1 MRPDLVFTQPLF
13 IDSFIAR
20 GADVAAAWLLTY
32 LVHSTVILLI
42 AWVVTSRASVTD
54 TVRDVVWKFALVG
67 GLVTASVQTMVARE
81 PLGGQLKIASR
92 TAVDATPF
100 RVALRPAPDRQ
111 MRRFVISQPR
121 GTRWSAALVVLWLTS
136 AGGGL
141 LWLTFRHGRTM
152 RILGDRAPLDGTPV
166 RASLDDLL
174 ARSGVS
180 MPIALSSSSAIA
192 SPIALAGN
200 EVCLPRRALLELA
213 PNELEAM
220 LAHEVAHLVR
230 RDPQWLIVA
239 RVVETVLF
247 LQPLNRLARY
257 RLQEVAEFLCDDWAV
272 SRMSQP
278 VTLAKC
284 LAAVAEW
291 VGKAPKVRTPR
302 LQPMSAM
309 AESVGS
315 PLVRRVGRI
324 LDGRHT
330 RRARRPRFTF
340 ALSASALVGLIALAP
355 RISVGHAT
363 PPGGMMT
370 FVRTTA
376 NGAAGPVPAGMLSRD
391 SIVVVRARA
400 GARVLFDSLVRHR
413 RATPAGELMG
423 RANVIVLDRVR
434 AQPR

>member
-1 MRPDLVFTQPLF
+1 MRPDLLFTQPMF
-13 IDSFIAR
+13 IDSVIAR

-67 GLVTASVQTMVARE
+67 GIVTASVQTMVARE
-81 PLGGQLKIASR
+81 PLGGQLQIASR
-92 TAVDATPF
+92 TAVDPTPF
-100 RVALRPAPDRQ
+100 RMAMRPAPGHTT
-111 MRRFVISQPR
+111 RRFVIAPPR

-136 AGGGL
+136 SGGGL
-141 LWLTFRHGRTM
+141 LWLTLRHGRTM
-152 RILGDRAPLDGTPV
+152 GILGDRTPLDGTPV

-180 MPIALSSSSAIA
+180 MPVALSSSSVIA
-192 SPIALAGN
+192 SPIALSGN

-247 LQPLNRLARY
+247 MQPLNRLARH
-257 RLQEVAEFLCDDWAV
+257 RLQDVAEFLCDDWAV
-272 SRMSQP
+272 SRMGQP

-309 AESVGS
+309 AESTGS

-324 LDGRHT
+324 LDGRHA
-330 RRARRPRFTF
+330 RRERRPRFTF
-340 ALSASALVGLIALAP
+340 ALSAGALLGLIALAP
-355 RISVGHAT
+355 RISVGHAM
-363 PPGGMMT
+363 PPGGVMT

-376 NGAAGPVPAGMLSRD
+376 TGAGGAGMARATSRD
-391 SIVVVRARA
+391 SFVVVRAGA
-400 GARVLFDSLVRHR
+400 GARIVFDSLVRQR
-413 RATPAGELMG
+413 RAAPAGNLIG
-423 RANVIVLDRVR
+423 RANVIILDK